1 VVRCVMMSLRN
12 LPVTLR
18 VLFSSFLI
26 VIGIG

>member
-1 VVRCVMMSLRN
+1 MMSLRN
-12 LPVTLR
+12 LPLTLR